1 MVGALSGRKAR
12 ILIADDHP
20 IFREGLGRIL
30 SAQPD
35 LEVVGEAADGDE
47 AIRQANSLRPDI
59 VLLDV
64 SMPQRTG
71 LDVLREIA
79 SSGSCR
85 VLLLTAGITRG
96 QIVEALQ
103 LGACGVVLKEA
114 GSVLLYKA
122 IRAVAAGE
130 YWIERGSVGDVIQQL
145 RQRTSERTGAA
156 KFGLTRRELQIIAAI
171 VAGCT
176 NRDISEQFSVSADTV
191 KHHVS
196 NVFDKLG
203 VSNRVELALF
213 AIDHG
218 LVDRDQPA

>member
-1 MVGALSGRKAR
+1 
-12 ILIADDHP
+12 
-20 IFREGLGRIL
+20 
-30 SAQPD
+30 
-35 LEVVGEAADGDE
+35 
-47 AIRQANSLRPDI
+47 
-59 VLLDV
+59 
-64 SMPQRTG
+64 
-71 LDVLREIA
+71 
-79 SSGSCR
+79 
-85 VLLLTAGITRG
+85 
-96 QIVEALQ
+96 
-103 LGACGVVLKEA
+103 VLKEA